1 MVLFSLVICVMT
13 GYDRLWQVYV
23 FQVKNLWK
31 YVGIFRTT
39 QRVAFSSL
47 KTHVHRCCQW
57 NRYLFL
63 PLLTLWYSI
72 WLAFRPENCIWVSN
86 LSFSCSCGGEKIK
99 FRETAIIFKSII
111 CERLSE
117 VKSTLSGVVSF
128 QSFHLFRLGRFV
140 SFCCFGSWYMPK
152 L

>member
-1 MVLFSLVICVMT
+1 MT
-13 GYDRLWQVYV
+13 GLR
-23 FQVKNLWK
+23 FSVKNLWK
-31 YVGIFRTT
+31 YVRIFRTT
-39 QRVAFSSL
+39 QRVTFSSL

-99 FRETAIIFKSII
+99 FRKTAIIFKSNI

-117 VKSTLSGVVSF
+117 VKVYIF
-128 QSFHLFRLGRFV
+128 WGRFV
-140 SFCCFGSWYMPK
+140 SVVLLVSFRSFRFAVSGLGTCRNYKGYHHK
-152 L
+152 LNIST